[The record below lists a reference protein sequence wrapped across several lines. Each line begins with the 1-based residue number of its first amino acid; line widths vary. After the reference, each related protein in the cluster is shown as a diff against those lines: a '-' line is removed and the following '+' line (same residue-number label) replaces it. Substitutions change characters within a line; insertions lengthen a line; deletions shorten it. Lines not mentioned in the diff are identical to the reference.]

1 MAVVIPR
8 RGEAEKT
15 ARLLLDLADSQWD
28 VKTTT
33 EFGGDKGIAFIIP
46 DTLHDKYLEAIN
58 QPQVGEEEAAAP
70 KRRGG
75 RPRKAAAPVVEPTE
89 ATDDDTDEE

>member
-28 VKTTT
+28 VRTTT
-33 EFGGDKGIAFIIP
+33 EFGGDKGVAFIIP
-46 DTLHDKYLEAIN
+46 DDLHDRYLVAI
-58 QPQVGEEEAAAP
+58 GHGKEEEEEAPAP

-75 RPRKAAAPVVEPTE
+75 RPRKAAAPVEESTE

>member
-28 VKTTT
+28 VRTTT
-33 EFGGDKGIAFIIP
+33 EFGGDKGVAFIIP
-46 DTLHDKYLEAIN
+46 DELHDKYLVAI
-58 QPQVGEEEAAAP
+58 GHGKEEEDEAPAP

-75 RPRKAAAPVVEPTE
+75 RPRKAAAPVEESAE
-89 ATDDDTDEE
+89 ATDDNTDEE